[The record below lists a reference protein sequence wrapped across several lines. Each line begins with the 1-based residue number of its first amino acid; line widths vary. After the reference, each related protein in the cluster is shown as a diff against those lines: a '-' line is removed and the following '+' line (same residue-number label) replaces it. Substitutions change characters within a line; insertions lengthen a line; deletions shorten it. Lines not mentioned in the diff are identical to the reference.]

1 VILARREVLAD
12 ALLHRQTCQVF
23 KLVVGILKGAIIG
36 GALGY
41 GAFWL
46 QTEMGFDSLWLI
58 YGVVGALVGLLVGR
72 PIWSLLRDKNATA
85 WVSILKAAFGF
96 GVGVGLWALIARV
109 WNPSAINLSIG
120 GNSVNVFTWPVS
132 VGGAIGALYGAFV
145 EIDDAIG
152 DDKKAAAESARPG
165 TGPGAKTSATTPAK
179 PKGAPPKR

>member
-1 VILARREVLAD
+1 VLAD
-12 ALLHRQTCQVF
+12 ASLHRQTCKVF

-46 QTEMGFDSLWLI
+46 QMETGFDSPWLI

-85 WVSILKAAFGF
+85 WVAILKGAFGF
-96 GVGVGLWALIARV
+96 GVGCGLYALLAKV
-109 WNPSAINLSIG
+109 WSPSAFHFSVADSHVNL
-120 GNSVNVFTWPVS
+120 FTWPVS

-145 EIDDAIG
+145 ELDDAIG
-152 DDKKAAAESARPG
+152 DDKKPASESRPAA
-165 TGPGAKTSATTPAK
+165 TGPGIPGADAKSSAVAK
-179 PKGAPPKR
+179 AKGAPPKR